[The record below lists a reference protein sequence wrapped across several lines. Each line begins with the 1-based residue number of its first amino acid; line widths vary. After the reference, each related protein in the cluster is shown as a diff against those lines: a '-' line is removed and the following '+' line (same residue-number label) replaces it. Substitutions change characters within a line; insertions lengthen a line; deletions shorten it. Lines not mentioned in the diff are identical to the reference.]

1 MIFGVGTDILKQ
13 SRIAKTWDRFG
24 MHFADRLLLDEEKAL
39 FVCADNPIRFLA
51 MRFAAKEAIVKAMG
65 TGFSHGIWI
74 RDVGTLPNQLG
85 QPQIIYSK
93 RGQVVRESLGIADG
107 HLTLSDEAGLV
118 VAVAI
123 LMKMD
128 ECS

>member
-1 MIFGVGTDILKQ
+1 LIFGVGTDILKQ

-39 FVCADNPIRFLA
+39 FVCDNNPIRFLA

-65 TGFSHGIWI
+65 TGFSHGVWI

>member
-1 MIFGVGTDILKQ
+1 LIFGVGTDILKQ

-39 FVCADNPIRFLA
+39 FVCANNPIRFLA

-65 TGFSHGIWI
+65 TGFSHGVWI